1 MDIITLALAKKYVQE
16 SISDI
21 ISGKDGKSAYDIAV
35 ENGFEGSEKE
45 WLDSLKGQS
54 PHIGDNG
61 HWYVGTLD
69 TGVIASP
76 DLSGYYSE
84 ANLIALSTEEIL
96 EICK

>member
-16 SISDI
+16 SISNI

>member
-16 SISDI
+16 SISNI

-84 ANLIALSTEEIL
+84 ANLVALSTEEIL

>member
-84 ANLIALSTEEIL
+84 ANLVALSTEEIL

>member
-21 ISGKDGKSAYDIAV
+21 INGKDGKSAYDIAV

-84 ANLIALSTEEIL
+84 ANLVALSTEEIL

>member
-16 SISDI
+16 SISGVI
-21 ISGKDGKSAYDIAV
+21 TGKNGKSAYEIAV
-35 ENGFEGSEKE
+35 DHGFQGTEEE
-45 WLDSLKGQS
+45 WLVSLKGAT
-54 PHIGDNG
+54 PYIGENG
-61 HWYVGTLD
+61 HWFVGALD

-84 ANLIALSTEEIL
+84 ANLMALSTEEIL